1 MSSQPSP
8 PPLSTTAADDDD
20 GGLGF
25 AFWAK
30 MAGICI
36 AAGVVAAILMFIFF
50 RAVYAWGVFG
60 GFIAFAVILLAVG
73 WLFDRR
79 RANRDPLG

>member
-1 MSSQPSP
+1 MSSEPSP
-8 PPLSTTAADDDD
+8 PPLSTSTDDDD

-30 MAGICI
+30 LAGICI
-36 AAGVVAAILMFIFF
+36 AAGVVGAIVMFIFF
-50 RAVYAWGVFG
+50 RAVYAWGLFG

-79 RANRDPLG
+79 QANRDPLG

>member
-8 PPLSTTAADDDD
+8 PPLSSPADDDD
-20 GGLGF
+20 AGLGF

-30 MAGICI
+30 LAGICI
-36 AAGVVAAILMFIFF
+36 AAGVIGAIVMFIFF
-50 RAVYAWGVFG
+50 RAVYAWGLFG

-79 RANRDPLG
+79 QANRDPLG